1 MGNTH
6 VFFHRLPAISTSCL
20 TSLGLAFAIGSGMTC
35 SFLNVIP
42 SNGVFLEFVSDNGM
56 IIDVPSSSLG
66 ILCENKHYEIEGDI
80 MREWSRIFLFVSW
93 GIGGLAVTLS
103 VALTTVLPP
112 TECTW
117 KLLSILAAVVA
128 VVQVPI
134 FLVFEA
140 EPCTEENCTISN
152 GVFFLIMSTISWIA
166 VTIVTQCMDPPLWAV
181 ELNGWRVRSDGPSSI
196 TPKKKATGILGW
208 LERRKW
214 ATLALATTESG
225 SNEEDDVEAKDIMED
240 GSYYANSTNSRLLLK
255 VEHGRRPGDDQ
266 KSVTT
271 FGDLDDDVRMAE
283 ADRLDP
289 LLGKMIYPEDELEP
303 DLLGDAENLTNIN
316 ESFVICGI
324 EAESSQYYSHPKAF
338 QNGDDDLFENEEMRV
353 DHELFLASD
362 ENCRSKIKVVSG
374 IRGLSERVK
383 RGTSGRFQGG
393 KNYSSMLDNHED
405 GICSSSQ
412 PFERIP
418 MERIQSIPPTEIL
431 MTSPE
436 NSNDNHEHE
445 LLHDW
450 NVLHAATNSRMIL
463 LSVGDLSRC
472 GEVPDPIFYASES
485 SGYSLSSKDH
495 QHNHDDSSTISSS
508 SGGDFMDHQGPDQK
522 NLIIA
527 EVRRRH
533 RQRRLKNRGHFSGA
547 HSVCSQTS
555 LLDLTIAEETD
566 FQLQEFDG
574 STDEIPR
581 KLTLYETYPVAR
593 TKSAPGAF
601 GNLVRSAFHPTA
613 MMSELNVAQDEFN
626 VVALSTSKMR
636 HEPSTKPRHEDEHT
650 RGRQLEYFSPI
661 DESVRGRS
669 NEPKRS
675 RSMNLPGK
683 KKSAVHPL
691 ATPEKRF
698 YSSPLL
704 EMSTYRRERMFE
716 SGIHAPDIALVSDE
730 SSASSEDYS
739 VGDRSSRSNVSQRAR
754 RARIERLQRDNKRRS
769 RTLDPPT
776 SRKSTGIFN
785 IVDFDPSL
793 NIVWKS
799 RIAGIEYG
807 PDEASL

>member
-1 MGNTH
+1 
-6 VFFHRLPAISTSCL
+6 
-20 TSLGLAFAIGSGMTC
+20 
-35 SFLNVIP
+35 
-42 SNGVFLEFVSDNGM
+42 
-56 IIDVPSSSLG
+56 
-66 ILCENKHYEIEGDI
+66 
-80 MREWSRIFLFVSW
+80 
-93 GIGGLAVTLS
+93 
-103 VALTTVLPP
+103 
-112 TECTW
+112 
-117 KLLSILAAVVA
+117 
-128 VVQVPI
+128 
-134 FLVFEA
+134 
-140 EPCTEENCTISN
+140 
-152 GVFFLIMSTISWIA
+152 
-166 VTIVTQCMDPPLWAV
+166 
-181 ELNGWRVRSDGPSSI
+181 
-196 TPKKKATGILGW
+196 
-208 LERRKW
+208 
-214 ATLALATTESG
+214 
-225 SNEEDDVEAKDIMED
+225 
-240 GSYYANSTNSRLLLK
+240 
-255 VEHGRRPGDDQ
+255 
-266 KSVTT
+266 
-271 FGDLDDDVRMAE
+271 MA
-283 ADRLDP
+283 
-289 LLGKMIYPEDELEP
+289 
-303 DLLGDAENLTNIN
+303 
-316 ESFVICGI
+316 
-324 EAESSQYYSHPKAF
+324 
-338 QNGDDDLFENEEMRV
+338 
-353 DHELFLASD
+353 
-362 ENCRSKIKVVSG
+362 
-374 IRGLSERVK
+374 
-383 RGTSGRFQGG
+383 
-393 KNYSSMLDNHED
+393 
-405 GICSSSQ
+405 
-412 PFERIP
+412 
-418 MERIQSIPPTEIL
+418 
-431 MTSPE
+431 
-436 NSNDNHEHE
+436 
-445 LLHDW
+445 
-450 NVLHAATNSRMIL
+450 
-463 LSVGDLSRC
+463 
-472 GEVPDPIFYASES
+472 
-485 SGYSLSSKDH
+485 
-495 QHNHDDSSTISSS
+495 
-508 SGGDFMDHQGPDQK
+508 
-522 NLIIA
+522 
-527 EVRRRH
+527 
-533 RQRRLKNRGHFSGA
+533 
-547 HSVCSQTS
+547 
-555 LLDLTIAEETD
+555 IAEETD

-807 PDEASL
+807 PDEADSF